1 LKALKINC
9 LWSFRSSLGNS
20 FWFVGKS
27 ALFANAIFE
36 LLPQL
41 SSVVE
46 RGQLVWRKVALEVW
60 LSLRVF

>member
-1 LKALKINC
+1 LRFFI
-9 LWSFRSSLGNS
+9 SSLGHS
-20 FWFVGKS
+20 FWFIGKL

-41 SSVVE
+41 SFGVA

-60 LSLRVF
+60 LSL